1 MIWKQEATTAHMNA
15 VSKATMVEHLG
26 IVFTDVGA
34 DFIEASMPVD
44 QRTVQPFGILH
55 GGASVALS
63 ESLGSIA
70 AYLCLE
76 DPEGF
81 TSVGVE
87 VNANHLRPVKSGEHV
102 IGRATPVR
110 IGRRIQVWNID
121 IRDGEQRRVCTS
133 RLTVAVVERQQAGTA

>member
-1 MIWKQEATTAHMNA
+1 MIWKQAATTAHMNA
-15 VSKATMVEHLG
+15 VSRGTMVEHLG

-34 DFIEASMPVD
+34 DYIEASMPVNE
-44 QRTVQPFGILH
+44 RTVQPYGILH

-63 ESLGSIA
+63 ESLGSTA
-70 AYLCLE
+70 AYLCIA
-76 DPEGF
+76 DPSEY

-87 VNANHLRPVKSGEHV
+87 INANHLRSVRAGDEV

-121 IRDGEQRRVCTS
+121 IRDSKERLICTS
-133 RLTVAVVERQQAGTA
+133 RLTVAIVDKQ

>member
-1 MIWKQEATTAHMNA
+1 MIWKQAASIAHMNE
-15 VSKATMVEHLG
+15 VSRGTMVEHLG
-26 IVFTDVGA
+26 IVFTDVGE
-34 DFIEASMPVD
+34 DYIEASMPVNE
-44 QRTVQPFGILH
+44 RTVQPFGILH

-70 AYLCLE
+70 AYLCIA
-76 DPEGF
+76 DPSKY

-87 VNANHLRPVKSGEHV
+87 INANHLRSVGSGEEV

-121 IRDGEQRRVCTS
+121 IRDGQDRLICTS
-133 RLTVAVVERQQAGTA
+133 RLTVAIVDQQ